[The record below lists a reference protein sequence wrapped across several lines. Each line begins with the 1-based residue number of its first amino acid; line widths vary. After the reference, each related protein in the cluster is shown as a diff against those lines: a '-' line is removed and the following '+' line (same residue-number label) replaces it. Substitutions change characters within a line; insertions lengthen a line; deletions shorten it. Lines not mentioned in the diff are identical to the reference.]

1 MVGLESQP
9 LDVPQA
15 HLSDA
20 QGKTANLSPAG
31 SRLSGGVCITG
42 KVSVF
47 CNGQDSQGT
56 LVRALSRRVPG
67 GGVVCFAGGA
77 RLPAVPM
84 NCGGLFRG
92 PFQAD
97 GLELQAENRRQSGSR
112 EGPQERG
119 TTQIYLPTNKYG
131 PVPQTLRGDRHQ
143 QHMLFYLFV
152 DKTQSHERFIN
163 RAPCLLSHSTW
174 SGERPTPSV
183 DFQLDLIN
191 DTVKSYV

>member
-1 MVGLESQP
+1 MGPMVGLESQP

-56 LVRALSRRVPG
+56 LLRALSRRVPG

-84 NCGGLFRG
+84 NCGGLFQG

-97 GLELQAENRRQSGSR
+97 GLELQAENKTIRQPGGAARKRNYTDLSSYKQIWSSSSDSQRRQ
-112 EGPQERG
+112 
-119 TTQIYLPTNKYG
+119 TPTAHA
-131 PVPQTLRGDRHQ
+131 L
-143 QHMLFYLFV
+143 LFV
-152 DKTQSHERFIN
+152 
-163 RAPCLLSHSTW
+163 C
-174 SGERPTPSV
+174 
-183 DFQLDLIN
+183 
-191 DTVKSYV
+191 